1 MRLRQAAVGE
11 HGIVRLAIAGGKLV
25 VERLDIAKEG
35 LALVT
40 VLPTGGELIWRA
52 RDLVLESRADNA
64 LGGASERRE
73 EVRGGLAR
81 GTVEAHPYEE
91 VLGCVARAEVD
102 LATLVQDNDFVEHLQ
117 EISERRGR

>member
-11 HGIVRLAIAGGKLV
+11 HGIVRLAIAGGELV
-25 VERLDIAKEG
+25 VERLDIAKES

-52 RDLVLESRADNA
+52 RDLVLEARADNA

-73 EVRGGLAR
+73 EVRSGLAR
-81 GTVEAHPYEE
+81 GTVEAHPHEE

-102 LATLVQDNDFVEHLQ
+102 LATLIQDNDFVEHLQ
-117 EISERRGR
+117 ERSEKRER